1 MSKTFL
7 QLKFGPATLNLPT
20 LVGQPIYR
28 DSVIGLENQAH
39 VELLT
44 GADNQFHTVYED
56 GSTRNWFE
64 DVTASYSKGK
74 KAAAPAASVEDG
86 EDEDE
91 GEDED
96 GTDGEGADGEGTG
109 TAPAAGA
116 APAVGQRKRTGGAAA
131 AKTK

>member
-28 DSVIGLENQAH
+28 DSVIGLENPAH

-74 KAAAPAASVEDG
+74 KAAAPAATVEDG
-86 EDEDE
+86 EEE
-91 GEDED
+91 EEEE
-96 GTDGEGADGEGTG
+96 GTDGEGADAEGTG
-109 TAPAAGA
+109 TAPAGA
-116 APAVGQRKRTGGAAA
+116 APAVGQRKRTTPAA
-131 AKTK
+131 AKAK

>member
-28 DSVIGLENQAH
+28 DSVIGLENPAH

-74 KAAAPAASVEDG
+74 KAAAPAATVEDG
-86 EDEDE
+86 EEE
-91 GEDED
+91 EEEE

-109 TAPAAGA
+109 TAPAGA
-116 APAVGQRKRTGGAAA
+116 APAVGQRKRTTPAA
-131 AKTK
+131 AKAK

>member
-28 DSVIGLENQAH
+28 DSVIGLENPAH

-74 KAAAPAASVEDG
+74 KAAAPAATVA
-86 EDEDE
+86 
-91 GEDED
+91 
-96 GTDGEGADGEGTG
+96 T
-109 TAPAAGA
+109 PANGVK
-116 APAVGQRKRTGGAAA
+116 AV
-131 AKTK
+131 AKTPSAPGKGPFRKA

>member
-28 DSVIGLENQAH
+28 DSVIGLENPAH

-64 DVTASYSKGK
+64 DVTSSYSKGK
-74 KAAAPAASVEDG
+74 KAAAPAATVEDG
-86 EDEDE
+86 EEE
-91 GEDED
+91 EEEE
-96 GTDGEGADGEGTG
+96 GTDGEGADAEGTG
-109 TAPAAGA
+109 TAPAGA
-116 APAVGQRKRTGGAAA
+116 APAVGQRKRTTPAA
-131 AKTK
+131 AKAK